1 MINLAKY
8 SNSLVFSI
16 VVFLAIIFNA
26 FFFTNNNLLI
36 FFSFLLLMV
45 YTYSYRVNH
54 KQQKINIDVNIDNII
69 DLLQEK
75 HKDQEYINS
84 DLYIMFKKPKDF
96 KYIKMNKLFNQDLLD
111 LQVLYRMDSF
121 LYYEIF
127 VIIETF
133 LKYYYKGIQ
142 ENDVESCL
150 QNMRMC
156 FMKLKAYQNE
166 VQITISKSK
175 NIKVLETNVRQTFGS
190 ILVKMKNKISILN
203 EFLKT

>member
-16 VVFLAIIFNA
+16 VVFIAIIFNA
-26 FFFTNNNLLI
+26 FFYTNNNLLI

-54 KQQKINIDVNIDNII
+54 KQKINIDVNIDNII
-69 DLLQEK
+69 DLLREK

-84 DLYIMFKKPKDF
+84 DLYILFKKPKDF

-127 VIIETF
+127 IIIETF

-175 NIKVLETNVRQTFGS
+175 NIQVLETNVRQTFGS

-203 EFLKT
+203 EFLKM